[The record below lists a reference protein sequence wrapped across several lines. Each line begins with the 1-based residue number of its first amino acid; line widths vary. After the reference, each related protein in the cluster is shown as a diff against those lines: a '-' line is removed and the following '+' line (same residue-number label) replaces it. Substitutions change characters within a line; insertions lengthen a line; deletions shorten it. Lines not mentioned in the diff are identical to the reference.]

1 MFVPIVSLG
10 MKQIGNRIRFG
21 INTRQVRS
29 LVQIAIDTGKRE
41 VVEIISP
48 AVMETPLRRL
58 SLPRA
63 LQAGAAGYLLK
74 GAPAAAPGRFRS
86 PPCGFEHR
94 LQRRRGV

>member
-63 LQAGAAGYLLK
+63 AG
-74 GAPAAAPGRFRS
+74 
-86 PPCGFEHR
+86 
-94 LQRRRGV
+94 RRRRLSAERCSGRCTCPFPVTSVRFWTPSST